1 MKVNLHF
8 LDHPQQSG
16 IFNVGTGRSQAFND
30 VAVATVNACRLAKQ
44 EPVLTLAQMVEQ
56 GILEYIEFPPALKG
70 KYQNFT
76 QADISNLR
84 AAGYDAPLLTVEAG
98 CARYVTH
105 LLQQS
110 T

>member
-1 MKVNLHF
+1 LHF
-8 LDHPQQSG
+8 LDHPEQSG
-16 IFNVGTGRSQAFND
+16 IFNVGTGRSQPFND
-30 VAVATVNACRLAKQ
+30 VAVATVNACRAAKQ
-44 EPVLTLAQMVEQ
+44 EPALSLAQMIAQ
-56 GILEYIEFPPALKG
+56 GILEYIDFPEALKG

-84 AAGYDAPLLTVEAG
+84 AAGYDNPFLSVEQG

-105 LLQQS
+105 LLQS